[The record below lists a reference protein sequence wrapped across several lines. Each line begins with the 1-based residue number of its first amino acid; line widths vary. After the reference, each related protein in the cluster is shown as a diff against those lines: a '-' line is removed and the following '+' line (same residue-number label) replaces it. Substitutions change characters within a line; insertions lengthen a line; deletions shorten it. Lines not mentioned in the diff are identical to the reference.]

1 MDLQAAETAH
11 QRDPRDQISYTKKTW
26 HCPCN
31 GCKKAV
37 KQDRE
42 RILAELNSIDLNVP
56 SQINAVGLKELVVD
70 IVNEGKK

>member
-56 SQINAVGLKELVVD
+56 SQINAVGLKELVID